1 MACGGGD
8 EEQRCE
14 GYPVLV
20 YLVCYCLELGEEQA
34 GGSSGQ
40 EKEAATGGCRVR
52 LIDIA
57 NIFIIAQ
64 MATTLKNCQVEE
76 KPNASLGLQTKHR
89 IFHDFP
95 IF

>member
-1 MACGGGD
+1 MACGGG

-20 YLVCYCLELGEEQA
+20 YLVCYCLGLGEEQA
-34 GGSSGQ
+34 GGSSRQ
-40 EKEAATGGCRVR
+40 EKEAATGGRRVR